1 MAPNSTSA
9 SLRPDGAMCHRHR
22 PAPARAP
29 GRRSTA
35 SVSGS
40 TAWPP
45 NWLRRA
51 AMAFMAI
58 ESSCWDT
65 NRAYSAAEM
74 TGVATPRSTA
84 SCTVQRPSPES
95 LA

>member
-1 MAPNSTSA
+1 MPLGPRAGGSTGWS
-9 SLRPDGAMCHRHR
+9 P
-22 PAPARAP
+22 
-29 GRRSTA
+29 TA
-35 SVSGS
+35 DSDSGS

-51 AMAFMAI
+51 AMVFMAI
-58 ESSCWDT
+58 ESGCWDT
-65 NRAYSAAEM
+65 NRAYSAAEI
-74 TGVATPRSTA
+74 TGVATPRSIA